1 MAESIDQLQIDI
13 EAQAVKA
20 NDAIDKFIGKLDR
33 LSTSIE
39 KIDGSKLIGLSNGV
53 SRLGSAMQNISNVK
67 TSQFTSL
74 TKNISKLGNKS
85 VQSAIANMPRLATS
99 MNQLISIRNG

>member
-20 NDAIDKFIGKLDR
+20 NDAIDKFIG
-33 LSTSIE
+33 
-39 KIDGSKLIGLSNGV
+39 LSNGV
-53 SRLGSAMQNISNVK
+53 NRLSSAMQSISNVK

-74 TKNISKLGNKS
+74 TKNIEKFGNLDVAS
-85 VQSAIANMPRLATS
+85 LNSAASS
-99 MNQLISIRNG
+99 MSHLS